1 MSVSSERKKSI
12 AKSSKLSVRMCV
24 REPRDSLSM
33 LSPDVYHWPVP
44 MRAVGAQNLLTMP
57 GGVTFSGYLHKKG
70 GSQLSLMRWPLRYII
85 IHKGCVYYFRS
96 STSPS
101 PQGAFSLNG
110 YNRVIRAAEETTSNN
125 VFPFKLLH
133 FSKKHRT
140 WFFSAASEE
149 ERREWMRSLRWEIEH
164 YNERKES
171 HIPGC
176 DFDSDA
182 DGFYGSIERVLD
194 LKQPQDVTD
203 DDYGDDDDDDK
214 DYLMPDRE
222 AAVQPTGRPTFQ
234 PPSYPPPPVPQVS
247 QIRQQSSPVFHEVLP
262 PPVPPHNRPSGNSWV
277 HKSPSPSSVSPSSS
291 IQRESH
297 KVPSHQSSVSP
308 PSSIQRESHK
318 GPPPPLP
325 FAPHLKRPTSF
336 TPAPLP
342 SPKQTHNPVKC
353 AEDERKDW
361 KPLPL
366 SAPSSDQFHS
376 KMNLNG
382 PPHCPSNVKGGVV
395 SPQISNLAS
404 VFQNNFPKPP
414 VPTEKPPRPANKPRR
429 PGLPRQ
435 RTSPEGQSFRS
446 HMGDTKRMQ
455 DPSDIFVD
463 SDEDYENM
471 QLPDSVFVDTT
482 ETSAVER
489 LFKEKSSCPE
499 DGLYC
504 IRNSG
509 TKTSKVLVVW
519 DVSIGKARNYRLFT
533 MDNQIFLDSEMP
545 FKTLSHLVEHYHA
558 HPLPQHGSL
567 CLQKPFTND

>member
-1 MSVSSERKKSI
+1 MSGSSERKKSI
-12 AKSSKLSVRMCV
+12 AKCSKLSVRMCV
-24 REPRDSLSM
+24 REPRDILSM
-33 LSPDVYHWPVP
+33 SSPDVYHWPIP

-171 HIPGC
+171 HVHGC

-203 DDYGDDDDDDK
+203 HDYVDDDDDDK
-214 DYLMPDRE
+214 DYLMPDRD
-222 AAVQPTGRPTFQ
+222 ATIQSTGRPTFQ

-297 KVPSHQSSVSP
+297 K
-308 PSSIQRESHK
+308 

-325 FAPHLKRPTSF
+325 FVPHLKRPTSF
-336 TPAPLP
+336 TPVLLP
-342 SPKQTHNPVKC
+342 SPKQSHTPVKG
-353 AEDERKDW
+353 AEDERKDR
-361 KPLPL
+361 KSSVPSPLPFP
-366 SAPSSDQFHS
+366 APISDQFHS

-382 PPHCPSNVKGGVV
+382 PPHFPPNAKGGVV
-395 SPQISNLAS
+395 STQASALQNKNL
-404 VFQNNFPKPP
+404 KPP
-414 VPTEKPPRPANKPRR
+414 VPEKPPRPANKPRR
-429 PGLPRQ
+429 PGLQ
-435 RTSPEGQSFRS
+435 LQTSPEGRSFRS
-446 HMGDTKRMQ
+446 HLGDTKRMQ
-455 DPSDIFVD
+455 NSSDIAID

-489 LFKEKSSCPE
+489 LFKENSCCPE

-519 DVSIGKARNYRLFT
+519 DVSISKARNYRLFT
-533 MDNQIFLDSEMP
+533 MDNQIFLDSEVP
-545 FKTLSHLVEHYHA
+545 FTTLSHLVEHYHT

-567 CLQKPFTND
+567 CLQKPFTNN